1 MKTDG
6 RPTEG
11 VRIELERR
19 GSTAGGFSYEGAAH
33 LPTRSLS
40 VVAAARVDGV
50 EVTFG
55 EGLEEPLR
63 TALAKTV
70 GALVRA
76 ATKRDLAAA
85 STPPRTITRW
95 RPFETTEQPVG

>member
-1 MKTDG
+1 
-6 RPTEG
+6 

-19 GSTAGGFSYEGAAH
+19 GSAAEGFTYEGSVH
-33 LPTRSLS
+33 LPARSLG
-40 VVAAARVDGV
+40 VVAAARATGV
-50 EVTFG
+50 EVQL
-55 EGLEEPLR
+55 EAGLGEPLH

-76 ATKRDLAAA
+76 ATKRDLVAG

-95 RPFETTEQPVG
+95 RPFETTEPG